1 MPSGESSVDALG
13 KIGKI
18 AKIQSD
24 IEENNQMAAANDAEI
39 DKLVKSNKRS
49 DSKRLMKL
57 KEKQITLL
65 RASVTLWDL
74 KEFEMRLQMQQQLK
88 ETMRLQMQQQLKDKD
103 DQMQQQLKEKEDTFL
118 LILEGRFRSG
128 G

>member
-1 MPSGESSVDALG
+1 MRFSDAEESILMLFIGGSEQALGESSVDDAL
-13 KIGKI
+13 GKI

-24 IEENNQMAAANDAEI
+24 IEENNRMTAANDVEI

-57 KEKQITLL
+57 KDNQIILL
-65 RASVTLWDL
+65 RALVKLQA
-74 KEFEMRLQMQQQLK
+74 QMQ
-88 ETMRLQMQQQLKDKD
+88 QQQLKDKD
-103 DQMQQQLKEKEDTFL
+103 DTFL
-118 LILEGRFRSG
+118 LIQEGRFRSG